1 MKNIFYGWFMLAG
14 LTLMY
19 ATTNGVGAYALT
31 VMRPLQIKS
40 FGLDPQSAAFLPTLM
55 FVTIAITAPFVGW
68 LLDRWNPRTIIAV
81 GAFGATGLIFLQA
94 YIASYTVLCGFYI
107 LYGICMSLCG
117 IISFMYLVNKWFN
130 HYKGL
135 ATGIVILGSS
145 LGGIIFPRIAV
156 MAGSEWQKACVFLGI
171 MSAVFLLP
179 TLLLIKAE
187 PAAIGTVADGRHFPE
202 RPNTQPGKPDLSL
215 RDAFGSFTFYLVL
228 IVTAILW
235 FCIKGYLQNHG
246 FVMKDLGQTP
256 ATAAALLGYFSVMAI
271 AGKLFFGYLSD
282 RITKEYI
289 MVMAI
294 CIMAAG
300 FFMLNTLTASL
311 VLLKAFALIAGF
323 GFGGAFTIIQV
334 WVACIYSGKRYGSV
348 LGIVIMIDEFAG
360 SSGMIVLG
368 TLRKASGSFKSG
380 LDLMMVLCVVAIL
393 SALLVRY
400 LRADGRNFS
409 LAFSKSKK

>member
-1 MKNIFYGWFMLAG
+1 MKNVFYGWFMLAG

-55 FVTIAITAPFVGW
+55 FVTIAVTSPFVGW
-68 LLDRWNPRTIIAV
+68 LLDRWNPRTIIAI

-94 YIASYTVLCGFYI
+94 YITSYSALCVFYV
-107 LYGICMSLCG
+107 LYGICMSLAG
-117 IISFMYLVNKWFN
+117 IISFMYLVNKWFH

-156 MAGSEWQKACVFLGI
+156 TAGSEWQKACMFLGI
-171 MSAVFLLP
+171 MSAILLLP
-179 TLLLIKAE
+179 PLLLIKAE
-187 PAAIGTVADGRHFPE
+187 PAAIGTVPDGAHFPE
-202 RPNTQPGKPDLSL
+202 RPNTLPGKPDLSL
-215 RDAFGSFTFYLVL
+215 SDAFRSHTFYLVL

-235 FCIKGYLQNHG
+235 FCIRGYLQNHG

-289 MVMAI
+289 MVSAI

-300 FFMLNTLTASL
+300 FFMLNTLTASIF
-311 VLLKAFALIAGF
+311 LLKAFALIAGF

-334 WVACIYSGKRYGSV
+334 WVASIYCGKRYGSV
-348 LGIVIMIDEFAG
+348 LGIVIMIDELAG
-360 SSGMIVLG
+360 SAGMIVLG
-368 TLRKASGSFKSG
+368 TLRKATGSFSSG
-380 LDLMMVLCVVAIL
+380 LELMLALCVVAII

-400 LRADGRNFS
+400 SRKEGSNFL

>member
-1 MKNIFYGWFMLAG
+1 MLAG

-55 FVTIAITAPFVGW
+55 FVTIAVTSPFVGW
-68 LLDRWNPRTIIAV
+68 LLDRWNPRTIIAM

-94 YIASYTVLCGFYI
+94 YITSYSALCVFYV

-117 IISFMYLVNKWFN
+117 IISFMYLVNKWFH

-156 MAGSEWQKACVFLGI
+156 MAGSEWQKACMFLGI
-171 MSAVFLLP
+171 MSAIFLLP

-187 PAAIGTVADGRHFPE
+187 PAAIGTVADGRLFPE

-215 RDAFGSFTFYLVL
+215 GDALRSYVFYLVL

-289 MVMAI
+289 MVSAI

-300 FFMLNTLTASL
+300 FFMLNTLTASIF
-311 VLLKAFALIAGF
+311 LLKAFALVAGF

-334 WVACIYSGKRYGSV
+334 WVASIYSGKRYGSV
-348 LGIVIMIDEFAG
+348 LGIVIMIDELAG
-360 SSGMIVLG
+360 SAGMIVLG
-368 TLRKASGSFKSG
+368 TLRKASGSFKGG
-380 LDLMMVLCVVAIL
+380 LDLMMALCVVAIV

-400 LRADGRNFS
+400 SRKEGSSFLLG
-409 LAFSKSKK
+409 FSKGKVDERSAD

>member
-40 FGLDPQSAAFLPTLM
+40 FGLDPQSAAFLPTLL
-55 FVTIAITAPFVGW
+55 FLTIAITSPFVGR
-68 LLDRWNPRTIIAV
+68 LLDRWNPRTVIAI
-81 GAFGATGLIFLQA
+81 GAFGAVGLIFLQA
-94 YIASYTVLCGFYI
+94 YITSYTALCVFYI
-107 LYGICMSLCG
+107 LYGICMSLAG
-117 IISFMYLVNKWFN
+117 IISFMYLVNKWFH

-156 MAGSEWQKACVFLGI
+156 MAGSEWQKACLYLGI
-171 MSAVFLLP
+171 TSAIMLLP
-179 TLLLIKAE
+179 PLFLIKAE
-187 PAAIGTVADGRHFPE
+187 PAAIGTVTDGRHFPD
-202 RPNTQPGKPDLSL
+202 RPNIQPGKPNLSL
-215 RDAFGSFTFYLVL
+215 GDALRSYTFYLVL
-228 IVTAILW
+228 IVTGILW

-256 ATAAALLGYFSVMAI
+256 ATAAKLLGYFSMMAI

-289 MVMAI
+289 MISAI
-294 CIMAAG
+294 SIMAVG
-300 FFMLNTLTASL
+300 FFMLAELSANNSL
-311 VLLKAFALIAGF
+311 LIAFALIAGF
-323 GFGGAFTIIQV
+323 GFGGSFTIIQV
-334 WVACIYSGKRYGSV
+334 WVAGIYSGKRYGSV
-348 LGIVIMIDEFAG
+348 LGIVTMIDELAG
-360 SSGMIVLG
+360 STGAIVLG
-368 TLRKASGSFKSG
+368 TLRKVSGSFKSG
-380 LDLMMVLCVVAIL
+380 LDLMLALCLVAIA

-400 LRADGRNFS
+400 RTYASPQTPLQRRGA
-409 LAFSKSKK
+409 